1 MENNSLN
8 TKRIAKNTAML
19 YIRMLLTLGVSLYTS
34 RIVLKVLGIEDYGI
48 YNVVGGVIVLFS
60 FLNGAL
66 TQATQRFLTYELGK
80 CNIKRFR
87 QVFNV
92 SLLTYLGLS
101 LIIILLGET
110 LGLWLLNTQLNINEE
125 KMIAANWVYQF
136 SIITFFLNIM
146 YTPYNAAII
155 AHEKMSFYAYVSIVE
170 VVLKLLIVYLLVLIA
185 FDKLIIYAILIS
197 IVSFIIL
204 CLYIAY
210 CTYKF
215 KECRYSWY
223 WEKALF
229 MNLIGFSGW
238 SMFGSLSV
246 ITTNQGINILLNM
259 FFGVAVN
266 AAIGITNQISNAINQ
281 LVINFQMAFNPQIT
295 KSYAKG
301 DRKYWEALV
310 FRSAKVSYF
319 LLFLLSLPFLIKT
332 NIILHIWLENVP
344 QYTLIFCRLA
354 VISLL
359 IDSLSGPLWMLIQA
373 NGRIRKYQLIIG
385 SIFFLNLI
393 LSYMMFSF
401 GYGPVT
407 ALLVRCVICGLL
419 LVTRLLLFVSI
430 LNFPSVLFF
439 RQVIIRVIFVTLI
452 ALPIPLFVGANTDGI
467 TGLICTTVVSILS
480 ILLFSYFFGISTN
493 ERAFLKGYICNKMKQ

>member
-80 CNIKRFR
+80 CNVKRFR

-170 VVLKLLIVYLLVLIA
+170 VFLKLLIVYLLVLIA

-204 CLYIAY
+204 VLGLQLGKSSFAYI
-210 CTYKF
+210 
-215 KECRYSWY
+215 
-223 WEKALF
+223 
-229 MNLIGFSGW
+229 
-238 SMFGSLSV
+238 
-246 ITTNQGINILLNM
+246 
-259 FFGVAVN
+259 
-266 AAIGITNQISNAINQ
+266 
-281 LVINFQMAFNPQIT
+281 
-295 KSYAKG
+295 
-301 DRKYWEALV
+301 
-310 FRSAKVSYF
+310 
-319 LLFLLSLPFLIKT
+319 
-332 NIILHIWLENVP
+332 
-344 QYTLIFCRLA
+344 
-354 VISLL
+354 
-359 IDSLSGPLWMLIQA
+359 
-373 NGRIRKYQLIIG
+373 
-385 SIFFLNLI
+385 
-393 LSYMMFSF
+393 
-401 GYGPVT
+401 
-407 ALLVRCVICGLL
+407 
-419 LVTRLLLFVSI
+419 
-430 LNFPSVLFF
+430 
-439 RQVIIRVIFVTLI
+439 
-452 ALPIPLFVGANTDGI
+452 
-467 TGLICTTVVSILS
+467 
-480 ILLFSYFFGISTN
+480 
-493 ERAFLKGYICNKMKQ
+493 